1 MWIGIIFSALILSL
15 IFYVFSYFKASNN
28 LKFKDVYNYIAHALL
43 VCALVAPFMGPFVI
57 FIVIS
62 IYVYA
67 TKAEKINA

>member
-1 MWIGIIFSALILSL
+1 
-15 IFYVFSYFKASNN
+15 
-28 LKFKDVYNYIAHALL
+28 LL